1 MVPPESHARGEHV
14 IQASTMATRAILA
27 SAIVHVTVAVA
38 VATGSHGGMKA
49 GGPEVTIDV
58 DRAAD
63 PVASPD
69 TMLEELPPIVI
80 PDAPSRTANVVAK
93 VAATPSHPRAEASRR
108 PAEVA
113 HARDEDGTAPTS
125 PPPRFV
131 MAFGTA
137 ATATEGPSKTEGP
150 KTTGESG
157 DAAETYPESG
167 VSSRA
172 RLLEGAPPAYPPAA
186 RAAAVEADLP
196 LEIVVNASGSV
207 VDARLLR
214 HAGYGL
220 DEAALRAIRAYRFA
234 PAQRAGHGVSVRMR
248 WVVDFRL
255 D

>member
-1 MVPPESHARGEHV
+1 M
-14 IQASTMATRAILA
+14 IQASTMAAILA
-27 SAIVHVTVAVA
+27 SAVLHVSVAVA
-38 VATGSHGGMKA
+38 VATGSHGGTKA
-49 GGPEVTIDV
+49 GGPDVTIDV
-58 DRAAD
+58 DRAD

-69 TMLEELPPIVI
+69 TILEDLRPVVI
-80 PDAPSRTANVVAK
+80 PDTPARVANVVAK
-93 VAATPSHPRAEASRR
+93 AAASPSHPRAEGSRH

-113 HARDEDGTAPTS
+113 HSRGEDGTEGEALPSVVTAPTS
-125 PPPRFV
+125 APPRFV

-137 ATATEGPSKTEGP
+137 ATAAAGPPHAGGSG
-150 KTTGESG
+150 TTGADSG

-172 RLLEGAPPAYPPAA
+172 RLLEGAPPEYPPAA